1 MLLSFLNSAILF
13 PNVISYSIPLFFKQ
27 LFLNVVATE
36 KSIAITLHFDNGTLV
51 GFTIFFSNRWLETS
65 KIKG

>member
-1 MLLSFLNSAILF
+1 
-13 PNVISYSIPLFFKQ
+13 LFFKQ